1 MFGRKSD
8 SQKADP
14 DQQTASTGDSEA
26 TADSAGASADSHPA
40 EQKKNRP
47 TPRRSEQVARNRRPL
62 VPGDRKAADKRAR
75 EEMRRRRDESR
86 IGVMNGDE
94 RYLGPRDAGP
104 QRRYIRDYVDA
115 RFSIGELFIPIA
127 LVVLLAGMFGG
138 EQWAMI
144 ANFIVYGL
152 ILLIVLDSV
161 VLCMLVRGR
170 LKAKFG
176 EDSIQ
181 RGTNFYAIMRAVQI
195 RRLRVP
201 KPLVKRREYPS

>member
-1 MFGRKSD
+1 MFGRKSKP
-8 SQKADP
+8 QEADP
-14 DQQTASTGDSEA
+14 DQRASSNDDTAVG
-26 TADSAGASADSHPA
+26 ADADPVAHSA

-47 TPRRSEQVARNRRPL
+47 TPRRSEQEARNQRPL
-62 VPGDRKAADKRAR
+62 VGGDRKAADKRAR

-94 RYLGPRDAGP
+94 RFLGPRDAGP

-115 RFSIGELFIPIA
+115 RFSIGEMFIPIA

-138 EQWAMI
+138 QQWAMI

-161 VLCMLVRGR
+161 LLCVLLRGR
-170 LKAKFG
+170 LKTKYG
-176 EDSIQ
+176 EGSIQ
-181 RGTNFYAIMRAVQI
+181 RGTNFYAIMRSVQI

-201 KPLVKRREYPS
+201 KAVVKRGQYPS

>member
-8 SQKADP
+8 S
-14 DQQTASTGDSEA
+14 T
-26 TADSAGASADSHPA
+26 SADNGRQTDATPDAENVSTDGAVDGSHPA

-47 TPRRSEQVARNRRPL
+47 TPKRSQQEARNQRPL
-62 VPGDRKAADKRAR
+62 VGADRKAADKRAR
-75 EEMRRRRDESR
+75 DEMRRRRDEAR
-86 IGVMNGDE
+86 VGVMNGDE
-94 RYLGPRDAGP
+94 KFLGPRDAGP

-127 LVVLLAGMFGG
+127 LVVLLAGMFN
-138 EQWAMI
+138 QAWAVA

-152 ILLIVLDSV
+152 IVLIILDSILLC
-161 VLCMLVRGR
+161 VLLRGR
-170 LKAKFG
+170 LKLKFG

-181 RGTNFYAIMRAVQI
+181 KGTNFYAIMRSVQI

-201 KPLVKRREYPS
+201 KPVVRRREYPS

>member
-1 MFGRKSD
+1 MFGRKSKP
-8 SQKADP
+8 QEADP
-14 DQQTASTGDSEA
+14 DQRASSNDDTAVG
-26 TADSAGASADSHPA
+26 ADADPVAHAA

-47 TPRRSEQVARNRRPL
+47 TPKRSDQEARNQRPL
-62 VPGDRKAADKRAR
+62 VGGDRKAADKRAR

-94 RYLGPRDAGP
+94 KFLGPRDAGP
-104 QRRYIRDYVDA
+104 QRRYVRDYVDA
-115 RFSIGELFIPIA
+115 RFSIGEMFIPIA

-138 EQWAMI
+138 QQWAMI

-152 ILLIVLDSV
+152 ILLIVLDSILLC
-161 VLCMLVRGR
+161 VLLRGR

-176 EDSIQ
+176 EDAIQ
-181 RGTNFYAIMRAVQI
+181 RGTNFYAIMRSVQI

-201 KPLVKRREYPS
+201 KAVVKRGQYPS